1 MGISTRSTVSHPAAA
16 CTTLLLAILAACSG
30 TSASKVAGATDADAV
45 PELALTEV
53 SRYGSEQNPD
63 TGFSSLGQV
72 ALDAEGRVYAMDGQ
86 DMRIR
91 VFDSTGTL
99 LRTIGGRGSGPG
111 EFKFPPFYGIVGDT
125 LWAID
130 MMASRITLFDLD
142 GRVLSTGRFSPV
154 RVPISGGEGDG
165 EIMPVLMRPGGQFLG
180 AVERWTVHRG
190 PKVSGVDSVP
200 RLLFDASG
208 ALVDTVGRYVPRWRL
223 FGAQR
228 VTVGGHAYA
237 VPRPPDD
244 KPFTLLLPDG
254 QIVVHRQRAADEGT
268 ATFTVTR
275 ETFKDSVI
283 YRRTFAYR
291 PVRYGPEL
299 LDSIAMRNARF
310 YSPSGPAKPSM
321 AAFRA
326 IRDKM
331 DFPTFQPPVE
341 YGSVGADGGVWL
353 LREDR
358 GTNTYR
364 WLVLGPDGQARGRI
378 ELPKTR
384 FPLWMRGNDVFS
396 GVTDSLGIPW
406 LVRYR
411 LGKS

>member
-1 MGISTRSTVSHPAAA
+1 MRRRWSVAAVCAAA
-16 CTTLLLAILAACSG
+16 GLAALGACSAH
-30 TSASKVAGATDADAV
+30 ASSKIAGATDLDAL
-45 PELALTEV
+45 PKLALTEV
-53 SRYGSEQNPD
+53 SRYGSEQSPD

-72 ALDAEGRVYAMDGQ
+72 ALDAEGRIYAMDAR

-91 VFDSTGTL
+91 VFDPTGTL
-99 LRTIGGRGSGPG
+99 PRTIGGQGNGPG

-125 LWAID
+125 LWAVD
-130 MMASRITLFDLD
+130 FMAYRITLFDLD
-142 GRVLSTGRFSPV
+142 GHVLSTGRFSPV
-154 RVPISGGEGDG
+154 TVPISGGEGDG
-165 EIMPVLMRPGGQFLG
+165 DIMPVLMRPGGHFLG
-180 AVERWTVHRG
+180 GIERSTAHRG
-190 PKVSGVDSVP
+190 PKVPGTDSAP

-208 ALVDTVGRYVPRWRL
+208 ALVYTVGWYLPRWRL
-223 FGAQR
+223 FGARR

-254 QIVVHRQRAADEGT
+254 QVVVHRPRATEEGT

-291 PVRYGPEL
+291 PVRYSSEL
-299 LDSIAMRNARF
+299 LDSIAMRSVTF
-310 YSPSGPAKPSM
+310 YSASGPDKPSM

-353 LREDR
+353 LREE
-358 GTNTYR
+358 GSGGTYR
-364 WLVLGPDGQARGRI
+364 WLVLGPDGHARGQI

-384 FPLWMRGNDVFS
+384 FPLWTRGNEVFS